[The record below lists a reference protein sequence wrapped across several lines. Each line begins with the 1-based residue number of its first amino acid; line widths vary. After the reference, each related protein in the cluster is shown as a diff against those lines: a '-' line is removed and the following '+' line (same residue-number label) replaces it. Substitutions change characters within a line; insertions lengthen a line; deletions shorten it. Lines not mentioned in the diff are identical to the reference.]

1 MNNIINFDPQID
13 LYQQLEINS
22 NSSDEEIKRAWKKLA
37 LKYHPD
43 KNNNISGE
51 KFIKIKYAY
60 DILSNK
66 NLKKQYDDK
75 LKFKIKIGDGINIFN
90 FNFNLKES
98 LSNFFDSTETNK
110 IIKLIL
116 KKKEVYNKLFD
127 FPNIHNN
134 FLYDNLNDF
143 IKKLID
149 IKIIV
154 DFDLKDIWECN
165 PKLIKYE
172 RCTKSIFEEL
182 IYPID
187 FKQIYEN
194 EGDEIFINNVLY
206 KGNLIVEIN
215 IINTSWNE
223 ENYYII
229 DDELYILIDNKRIID
244 GLFYI
249 NFLDGNKYKFNIK
262 KLKKIK
268 KKIGTVYYKKKIGLP
283 KFFHNDITD
292 KNENLTICI
301 EDIESNIIYS
311 NLFFII
317 L

>member
-1 MNNIINFDPQID
+1 MNSIINFDPQID
-13 LYQQLEINS
+13 LYEILEINS
-22 NSSDEEIKRAWKKLA
+22 NSSDEQIKKAWKKLA

-43 KNNNISGE
+43 KNYNNNLSNE

-66 NLKKQYDDK
+66 NLKKQYDNE
-75 LKFKIKIGDGINIFN
+75 LKHKIKINNGLNFFNNVINLNINIKN
-90 FNFNLKES
+90 I
-98 LSNFFDSTETNK
+98 LSNFIDSTETDK

-116 KKKEVYNKLFD
+116 KKKEIYNELF
-127 FPNIHNN
+127 NLSN
-134 FLYDNLNDF
+134 FYKNFDEF
-143 IKKLID
+143 IKKIID
-149 IKIIV
+149 IKIII
-154 DFDLKDIWECN
+154 DFDLKDVWECN
-165 PKLIKYE
+165 PKLIKYD
-172 RCTKSIFEEL
+172 RCTKNIFEEL

-194 EGDEIFINNVLY
+194 EGDEIVINNILY

-215 IINTSWNE
+215 VINTIWNK

-229 DDELYILIDNKRIID
+229 DDELYILIDNKKIID

-249 NFLDGNKYKFNIK
+249 NFLDGNKYKFNIG
-262 KLKKIK
+262 KLKKIN
-268 KKIGTVYYKKKIGLP
+268 KKIGDVYYKKKFGLP
-283 KFFHNDITD
+283 KFIVNNMTNNI
-292 KNENLTICI
+292 NLSICVENI
-301 EDIESNIIYS
+301 ETNIMYS

>member
-1 MNNIINFDPQID
+1 MNNIINFDSQID
-13 LYQQLEINS
+13 LYEQLEINS
-22 NSSDEEIKRAWKKLA
+22 NSSDQEIKRAWKKLA

-43 KNNNISGE
+43 KNNNISSE

-75 LKFKIKIGDGINIFN
+75 LKYKIKFSNEINFFN
-90 FNFNLKES
+90 LNLNLKES
-98 LSNFFDSTETNK
+98 LSNFIYSTDTEK

-116 KKKEVYNKLFD
+116 RKKEVYNELFN
-127 FPNIHNN
+127 FSNIYNN
-134 FLYDNLNDF
+134 FICDKLTDF
-143 IKKLID
+143 IKKIID

-154 DFDLKDIWECN
+154 DFDLRDIWRCN
-165 PKLIKYE
+165 PKIIKYD
-172 RCTKSIFEEL
+172 RCTKGIFEEL

-187 FKQIYEN
+187 FKQEYEN
-194 EGDEIFINNVLY
+194 EGEEIIINNILY

-215 IINTSWNE
+215 VTNMTWEE

-229 DDELYILIDNKRIID
+229 DNELYILIDNKRIVDDI
-244 GLFYI
+244 FYI
-249 NFLDGNKYKFNIK
+249 NFLDGNKYKFNIT
-262 KLKKIK
+262 KLKKIN
-268 KKIGTVYYKKKIGLP
+268 KKIGEVYYKKKFGLP
-283 KFFHNDITD
+283 KFSNNNIIY
-292 KNENLTICI
+292 KNSNLTIGI
-301 EDIESNIIYS
+301 EDIESNIMYS

>member
-1 MNNIINFDPQID
+1 MNNIINFDPQVD
-13 LYQQLEINS
+13 LYEQLEINS

-37 LKYHPD
+37 LRYHPD
-43 KNNNISGE
+43 KNNNISSE

-75 LKFKIKIGDGINIFN
+75 LKFKISNGINIFN
-90 FNFNLKES
+90 FKES
-98 LSNFFDSTETNK
+98 LSNFFDSTETDK

-116 KKKEVYNKLFD
+116 KKKGVYNKLFD
-127 FPNIHNN
+127 FPNIYNN

-194 EGDEIFINNVLY
+194 EGDEILINNILY

-215 IINTSWNE
+215 IINTTWNE

-244 GLFYI
+244 GLFYV
-249 NFLDGNKYKFNIK
+249 NFLDQKQYKFNIK
-262 KLKKIK
+262 KLKKIN
-268 KKIGTVYYKKKIGLP
+268 KKIGTVYYKKNFGLP
-283 KFFHNDITD
+283 KFFRNNIID
-292 KNENLTICI
+292 KNKNLTIGI
-301 EDIESNIIYS
+301 EDFESNIIYS